1 VTISEL
7 LSAAEALV
15 ADQWQK
21 CQPPGDSKA
30 YRLLK
35 EAGFFLWRTGQL
47 YRFEDYLARPS
58 VDRAVDVRTSWR
70 GETGEEASGAW
81 QTLSRISDTLRS
93 AEKKKLIQIARAQ
106 LEFIAST
113 GQCEEFHD
121 YLKTFYR
128 NPPPVIARFD
138 TRDEAETW
146 LRNLPE
152 PPSSAYILVGNEY
165 LEVFYFRERGVR
177 ALRRDYALERFI
189 EAVTSRG
196 LPAPAASFD
205 THAEASAWWKS
216 HPAPPLSVFVRI
228 AGAHHLAVHHKKIDY
243 RSLHSISI
251 LEDWRREQERI
262 AEQEKARSR

>member
-1 VTISEL
+1 MTISKL
-7 LSAAEALV
+7 LSASETLV
-15 ADQWQK
+15 VDQWK
-21 CQPPGDSKA
+21 KLQPPGDSKA

-35 EAGFFLWRTGQL
+35 EAGFFIWRTGQL

-58 VDRAVDVRTSWR
+58 ADRAVDVRTSWR
-70 GETGEEASGAW
+70 GENDEEVSEAW
-81 QTLSRISDTLRS
+81 QTLSRIGDTLRS
-93 AEKKKLIQIARAQ
+93 EEKKKLIQVARAQ
-106 LEFIAST
+106 FEFIAST

-128 NPPPVIARFD
+128 NPPPVLARFD
-138 TRDEAETW
+138 TLDEAETW

-165 LEVFYFRERGVR
+165 LEVFYSRERDVR

-196 LPAPAASFD
+196 LPVPAASFD
-205 THAEASAWWKS
+205 SHLEAAVWWKS
-216 HPAPPLSVFVRI
+216 HPAPPLSIFVQI
-228 AGAHHLAVHHKKIDY
+228 AGEHHLAVYHKKIDY
-243 RSLHSISI
+243 RSLHPISI

-262 AEQEKARSR
+262 AEQGKGWSR

>member
-7 LSAAEALV
+7 LSASEALV

-21 CQPPGDSKA
+21 LQPPGDSKA

-35 EAGFFLWRTGQL
+35 EAGFFIWRTGQI

-58 VDRAVDVRTSWR
+58 ADRAVDVRTSWR
-70 GETGEEASGAW
+70 GENDEEACGAW
-81 QTLSRISDTLRS
+81 QTLSRIGDTLRS

-113 GQCEEFHD
+113 GQCEEFHE

-128 NPPPVIARFD
+128 NPPPVIARFE

-165 LEVFYFRERGVR
+165 LEVFYSRERGVR
-177 ALRRDYALERFI
+177 ALRRDYALERLI

-196 LPAPAASFD
+196 LPASAASFD
-205 THAEASAWWKS
+205 TLAEAAAWWKG
-216 HPAPPLSVFVRI
+216 HPVPPLSVFVQI
-228 AGAHHLAVHHKKIDY
+228 AGEHHLALYHKKIDY
-243 RSLHSISI
+243 RSLHPISI

-262 AEQEKARSR
+262 AAQEKARSR

>member
-1 VTISEL
+1 VTISKL
-7 LSAAEALV
+7 LSTAEALV

-21 CQPPGDSKA
+21 LQPPGDSKA

-35 EAGFFLWRTGQL
+35 EAGFFIWRTGQL

-58 VDRAVDVRTSWR
+58 ADRAVDVRTSWC
-70 GETGEEASGAW
+70 GENGEDASGAW
-81 QTLSRISDTLRS
+81 QTLSRIRDTLRS
-93 AEKKKLIQIARAQ
+93 EEKKKLIQVARAQ

-138 TRDEAETW
+138 TRDEAESW
-146 LRNLPE
+146 LRNVPE

-165 LEVFYFRERGVR
+165 LEVFYSRERGVR

-189 EAVTSRG
+189 EAVTSHG

-205 THAEASAWWKS
+205 THAEAAAWWKS
-216 HPAPPLSVFVRI
+216 HPAPPLCVFVQI
-228 AGAHHLAVHHKKIDY
+228 AGEHHLAVYHKKIDY
-243 RSLHSISI
+243 RSLHPISL

>member
-1 VTISEL
+1 VTISKL
-7 LSAAEALV
+7 LSASEALV

-21 CQPPGDSKA
+21 LRPPGDSKS

-35 EAGFFLWRTGQL
+35 EAGFFIWRTGQI

-58 VDRAVDVRTSWR
+58 ADRAVDVRTSWR
-70 GETGEEASGAW
+70 GENGEEASEAW
-81 QTLSRISDTLRS
+81 QTLARIRDTLRS
-93 AEKKKLIQIARAQ
+93 AEKKNLIQVARAQ

-165 LEVFYFRERGVR
+165 LEVFYSRERGVR

-196 LPAPAASFD
+196 LPAPVASFD
-205 THAEASAWWKS
+205 TLAEAAAWLKS
-216 HPAPPLSVFVRI
+216 HSAPSPSVFVRI
-228 AGAHHLAVHHKKIDY
+228 AGEYHLAVYHKKIDY
-243 RSLHSISI
+243 RSLHPISI

-262 AEQEKARSR
+262 AEQEKTRSR

>member
-1 VTISEL
+1 MTISEL
-7 LSAAEALV
+7 LTASEALV

-21 CQPPGDSKA
+21 LQPPGDSRT

-35 EAGFFLWRTGQL
+35 EAGFFIWRTGQL
-47 YRFEDYLARPS
+47 YRFEDYLARS
-58 VDRAVDVRTSWR
+58 LADRAVDVRTSWR
-70 GETGEEASGAW
+70 GENGEEASEAW
-81 QTLSRISDTLRS
+81 QTLSRIRDTLRS
-93 AEKKKLIQIARAQ
+93 AEKKKLIQVAMDQ

-128 NPPPVIARFD
+128 NPPPIIARFD
-138 TRDEAETW
+138 TRDEAEAW

-152 PPSSAYILVGNEY
+152 PPSSAYVLVGNDY
-165 LEVFYFRERGVR
+165 LEVFYSRERGVR

-189 EAVTSRG
+189 EAITSRG

-205 THAEASAWWKS
+205 THAEAAAWWKS
-216 HPAPPLSVFVRI
+216 HPAPSLSVFVRI
-228 AGAHHLAVHHKKIDY
+228 AGEHHLAVYHKKIDD
-243 RSLHSISI
+243 RSLHPLSI

>member
-1 VTISEL
+1 MTISKL
-7 LSAAEALV
+7 LSASEALV
-15 ADQWQK
+15 VDQWQK
-21 CQPPGDSKA
+21 LQPPGDSKA

-35 EAGFFLWRTGQL
+35 EAGFFIWRTGQL

-58 VDRAVDVRTSWR
+58 ADRAVDVRTSWR
-70 GETGEEASGAW
+70 GENDEEVSEAW
-81 QTLSRISDTLRS
+81 RTLSLIGDALRS
-93 AEKKKLIQIARAQ
+93 EEKKKLIQVARAQ
-106 LEFIAST
+106 LEFIVST

-165 LEVFYFRERGVR
+165 LEVFYSRERGVR

-205 THAEASAWWKS
+205 THAEAAVWWKS

-228 AGAHHLAVHHKKIDY
+228 AGEHQLAVYHKKIDY
-243 RSLHSISI
+243 RSLHPISI

-262 AEQEKARSR
+262 AEQGRARSR